1 MRKNQIICR
10 VTWLSPLPGGRST
23 TPNYSLKAR
32 MLRIKQTNGLDFS
45 TALPTS
51 PRRLPILPQ
60 PVFHEVPR
68 AARPWTTGSKN
79 ISRSYR
85 TSRWKWSTFYS
96 IAEPLECLD
105 HSGSTGALRLG
116 TYRRAAFLIAD
127 PLMQNHPEQSA
138 ESMGNGPD
146 GLLVSQTRL
155 QFAKCD
161 FKSAAFNFNR

>member
-68 AARPWTTGSKN
+68 AARPWTTDDKN
-79 ISRSYR
+79 RSSAPPLGPVNRQRCRNY
-85 TSRWKWSTFYS
+85 
-96 IAEPLECLD
+96 IA
-105 HSGSTGALRLG
+105 H
-116 TYRRAAFLIAD
+116 RAHL
-127 PLMQNHPEQSA
+127 
-138 ESMGNGPD
+138 
-146 GLLVSQTRL
+146 
-155 QFAKCD
+155 
-161 FKSAAFNFNR
+161 

>member
-60 PVFHEVPR
+60 PVFHEVLR
-68 AARPWTTGSKN
+68 AARPWTTDDKRRLS
-79 ISRSYR
+79 
-85 TSRWKWSTFYS
+85 
-96 IAEPLECLD
+96 APLNFRIFAARDDFSQLIPY
-105 HSGSTGALRLG
+105 LRLWG
-116 TYRRAAFLIAD
+116 
-127 PLMQNHPEQSA
+127 
-138 ESMGNGPD
+138 G
-146 GLLVSQTRL
+146 
-155 QFAKCD
+155 
-161 FKSAAFNFNR
+161 